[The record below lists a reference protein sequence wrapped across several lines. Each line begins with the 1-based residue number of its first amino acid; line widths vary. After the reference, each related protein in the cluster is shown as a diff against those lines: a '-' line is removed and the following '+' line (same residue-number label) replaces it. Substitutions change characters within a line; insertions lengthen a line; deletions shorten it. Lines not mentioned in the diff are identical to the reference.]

1 MDEKIRE
8 VMDQYSLEVYNSW
21 RGRGAVIC
29 DTDQGLKL
37 VREYF
42 LSPGR
47 LSFESMVKY
56 EIRDRG
62 YMYVDQIVPNRQGEL
77 FTKNK
82 YDRVFVVRDW

>member
-47 LSFESMVKY
+47 LSF
-56 EIRDRG
+56 
-62 YMYVDQIVPNRQGEL
+62 
-77 FTKNK
+77 
-82 YDRVFVVRDW
+82 